1 MEYSGEKIHFKV
13 GKIFV
18 LLFAKATL
26 SSSLSSSVKLVD
38 TDIAKEHQKGWI
50 FFFQFPIPP
59 QNPIFILVTLDIK
72 IQKKISS

>member
-1 MEYSGEKIHFKV
+1 MEYSGEKIHFKG

-50 FFFQFPIPP
+50 FFFPVSHTTSKPYFHSC
-59 QNPIFILVTLDIK
+59 DIRYK
-72 IQKKISS
+72 DTKKN